1 MAQDS
6 EGRVAINEVRLPTA
20 DMVRLDRQT
29 PVDCMHH
36 TILVVDDDTQVRTLC
51 RLTLEESGYLVS
63 EATNGKNA
71 LAAIEETDFALIVL
85 DLAMPDMD
93 GFEFLKGVRAKS
105 PKPKIL
111 VISGFLGGTMLAAA
125 KLFGAAAT
133 LAKAFSPD
141 SLLLV
146 VSEVLAKK
154 GPAGSSD

>member
-1 MAQDS
+1 MTIQVWCSIEVFHQSDASTISAIVNTDEITRDILFMPS
-6 EGRVAINEVRLPTA
+6 ASCEDGAGFGRPGRHKRGVLPTA

-36 TILVVDDDTQVRTLC
+36 TILVVDDDPPIRNLC

-71 LAAIEETDFALIVL
+71 LAAIEETDFDLIVL

-105 PKPKIL
+105 PKPKLL
-111 VISGFLGGTMLAAA
+111 VI
-125 KLFGAAAT
+125 
-133 LAKAFSPD
+133 
-141 SLLLV
+141 
-146 VSEVLAKK
+146 
-154 GPAGSSD
+154 

>member
-6 EGRVAINEVRLPTA
+6 EGPIAINEVCLPTA
-20 DMVRLDRQT
+20 AMVRLDQQT

-36 TILVVDDDTQVRTLC
+36 TILVVDDDAQVRTLC
-51 RLTLEESGYLVS
+51 RLALEGSGHPITQT
-63 EATNGKNA
+63 TNRKKT
-71 LAAIEETDFALIVL
+71 LAAIEETDFDLIVL

-93 GFEFLKGVRAKS
+93 GFEFLKAVRAKS
-105 PKPKIL
+105 PKLKIV
-111 VISGFLGGTMLAAA
+111 VISGFLGGTMLRAA

-133 LAKAFSPD
+133 LAKPFSPD

-146 VSEVLAKK
+146 VSEVLASK

>member
-1 MAQDS
+1 M
-6 EGRVAINEVRLPTA
+6 RR
-20 DMVRLDRQT
+20 
-29 PVDCMHH
+29 
-36 TILVVDDDTQVRTLC
+36 TILVVDDDAQVRKLC

-71 LAAIEETDFALIVL
+71 LAAIEQTDFDLIVL

-93 GFEFLKGVRAKS
+93 GFEFLKTVRVKS
-105 PKPKIL
+105 PKLKIV

-133 LAKAFSPD
+133 LAKPFSPD
-141 SLLLV
+141 SLILV